1 MDKPELKHKE
11 NLPKPKEVPYVMVRL
26 WTCAAL
32 HSDPMGK
39 RSIMMC
45 GNLLSWMS
53 LLKCGHK
60 EQLSGRTEMYIHTIE
75 E

>member
-1 MDKPELKHKE
+1 MTFC
-11 NLPKPKEVPYVMVRL
+11 VYVVMLSILHNVTIRL

>member
-1 MDKPELKHKE
+1 MTFC
-11 NLPKPKEVPYVMVRL
+11 VYVVMLSILHNVTIRL

-32 HSDPMGK
+32 YSDPMGK
-39 RSIMMC
+39 RPIMMC